1 MYQLIQGIL
10 SNPEDKTAI
19 TLVFGV
25 NSEKD
30 VLLKREFEG
39 FERSFPGRFRVVYTV
54 SRLEEGGGRYKKGYV
69 TRDLLEEVV
78 GVEKKGK
85 GGKEKIFVCGP
96 PVMEDALLGKK
107 GGVGPFAGRKGGIL
121 EELGYGKEQVHQ
133 F

>member
-39 FERSFPGRFRVVYTV
+39 FEKSFPGRFRVVYTV
-54 SRLEEGGGRYKKGYV
+54 SRLEEGGKYRKGYV
-69 TRDLLEEVV
+69 TRELLEEVV
-78 GVEKKGK
+78 GGEKGK
-85 GGKEKIFVCGP
+85 GGKEKVFVCGP
-96 PVMEDALLGKK
+96 PAMEDALLGKK

-121 EELGYGKEQVHQ
+121 EELGYGKEQIHQ